1 MQNTSVNL
9 SWFGKD
15 FSFDLQWWSRGSGIV
30 WFSQDSEP
38 ICRPVPLW
46 EWRMV
51 TPGFIW
57 WHIDHSLT
65 RKDLS
70 GCPFFI
76 YLCEKIYPHYLFF
89 LQFHVNLSLPSG
101 IYKWRLRSLLPRLVV
116 ELLMQV
122 LNKNLMAES
131 IVGGYVILNPP
142 PKQWQ
147 GQDLQS
153 SKSLSSPPVIT
164 LACKRLLEGGHIRD
178 GQLE

>member
-1 MQNTSVNL
+1 MHIVH
-9 SWFGKD
+9 
-15 FSFDLQWWSRGSGIV
+15 WWSRGSGFV

-65 RKDLS
+65 WKDLS
-70 GCPFFI
+70 RCPFFI
-76 YLCEKIYPHYLFF
+76 YLCESRLSAFPAISRQFVPPVWD
-89 LQFHVNLSLPSG
+89 LQMKAPVT
-101 IYKWRLRSLLPRLVV
+101 IARLVGK
-116 ELLMQV
+116 LLMQV

-131 IVGGYVILNPP
+131 IVDDDVVLNPP

-147 GQDLQS
+147 GRDLQS

-164 LACKRLLEGGHIRD
+164 LACKD
-178 GQLE
+178 Y